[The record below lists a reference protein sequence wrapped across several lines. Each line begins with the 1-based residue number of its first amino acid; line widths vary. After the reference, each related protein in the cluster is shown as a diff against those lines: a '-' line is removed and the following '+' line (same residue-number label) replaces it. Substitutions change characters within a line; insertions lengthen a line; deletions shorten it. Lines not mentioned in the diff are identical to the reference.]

1 MEELHYGDKNC
12 SPPGKGGEQLNPSM
26 QQLFKFSVLLFM
38 SSYFMATSKQPALP
52 FGRTGCLLYQ
62 YLSFCVISQPSLM
75 AS

>member
-1 MEELHYGDKNC
+1 MMDKKLFF
-12 SPPGKGGEQLNPSM
+12 PRKGGEQLNPSI

-52 FGRTGCLLYQ
+52 FGRAGCLLYQ